1 MEEDQ
6 AAVLPGHQEVA
17 DQLVLVLE
25 LWPAQLRLHVEGAED
40 GVEGGQGDGLQ
51 LGERAGQD
59 LAHWLEG
66 GDAGEHQAEGQVV
79 HLGQTLREAL
89 EAARLEVESAA
100 LDEVQ
105 HQLDVEEAAP
115 GLDGEEPGE
124 LLHGAGL
131 GLLVAAPGARAPRQ
145 AEGGVHPGP
154 DVVSHV
160 LVQPLVHL
168 RVVQTETVGRN
179 LKKYVQYVLKLHFCP
194 NLIQL
199 SI

>member
-1 MEEDQ
+1 MEEGQ
-6 AAVLPGHQEVA
+6 AAVLPGHQEVT
-17 DQLVLVLE
+17 DQAVLLLE
-25 LWPAQLRLHVEGAED
+25 LRPAQLGRDVEGAED

-51 LGERAGQD
+51 LGQRAGQD
-59 LAHWLEG
+59 LAHGLIG

-79 HLGQTLREAL
+79 HLRHTLREAL

-115 GLDGEEPGE
+115 GLDGEELGE
-124 LLHGAGL
+124 LLHGPGL

-145 AEGGVHPGP
+145 AEGGVHSGP

-168 RVVQTETVGRN
+168 RVVQTETVEG
-179 LKKYVQYVLKLHFCP
+179 V
-194 NLIQL
+194 
-199 SI
+199 